1 MPYANKSSNLVP
13 RYNGPS
19 EQEMTEEQAEIRR
32 SILASRPGTGLH
44 GPFGPWLAIPS
55 IARPAQQLGEA
66 CRYGTSL
73 TKRESELVIL
83 LTGAKYQSSTEFDIH
98 VGEALKAGWT
108 MDLIE
113 AIPRTDFSLANVK
126 TNVLPILLQD
136 NTTTSSSSSSTTSSS
151 SSSRERAIAI
161 FAAEL
166 LATNTVSDETY
177 QSTRE
182 ALEEQDSVLVE
193 ITSIVGYYAH
203 VCLTLN
209 VFQIP
214 SF

>member
-1 MPYANKSSNLVP
+1 MPYANKSSDLVP

-19 EQEMTEEQAEIRR
+19 EQEMTEEQAEIRQ

-55 IARPAQQLGEA
+55 IARPAQQLGQA

-73 TKRESELVIL
+73 TKRESEIVIL

-126 TNVLPILLQD
+126 TNVVPILLQD
-136 NTTTSSSSSSTTSSS
+136 NTSS

-166 LATNTVSDETY
+166 LETNTVSDETY
-177 QSTRE
+177 QSTKE
-182 ALEEQDSVLVE
+182 ALDEQDSVLVE